1 MPVLLISTPLHPAP
15 PHPGLQYRQDTDATG
30 HYVVLSLRRCSTP
43 PLFSVS
49 LPPLMLYTLFF
60 LLVFAARVRGVP
72 MEYTGALTQEEVT
85 PYSHV
90 LPSQSPPPAVLPQGV
105 PFDSLIEAS
114 VSKSCILSQGVVM
127 DASVSDAQTANG
139 NYISNTSDNTEI
151 ADFKLPAITTHG
163 RDSGVS
169 TSTESLGREGES
181 LANTLI
187 QLLRRAATAAQV
199 VVCPYPYTQVIHEC
213 FYMHKKKLTWPQA
226 RRVCQGMSGEL
237 AEPRHIY
244 ALQTHMADVYERHVL
259 RVEPPAPPRLPAL
272 CPAIPYLAPRSPC
285 RLAPPPNVPSRPLC
299 PAMPHSSTFLCHT

>member
-90 LPSQSPPPAVLPQGV
+90 LPSQSPPPAVLPQ
-105 PFDSLIEAS
+105 
-114 VSKSCILSQGVVM
+114 
-127 DASVSDAQTANG
+127 
-139 NYISNTSDNTEI
+139 
-151 ADFKLPAITTHG
+151 
-163 RDSGVS
+163 
-169 TSTESLGREGES
+169 ESLGREGES

-244 ALQTHMADVYERHVL
+244 ALQTHMADVYGPGYFWVGATREDAADNEWRWL
-259 RVEPPAPPRLPAL
+259 
-272 CPAIPYLAPRSPC
+272 SG
-285 RLAPPPNVPSRPLC
+285 RPLDPEDWLFQRPDNQNGDERC
-299 PAMPHSSTFLCHT
+299 LEMVMSDYPKVFNDETCGLAQRFICQYRAE